1 MFLCTQLSD
10 VLLPKW
16 AHGSPHDFVRLHR
29 LALESEF
36 VSRHLHH
43 WIDLVFG
50 FKQQGKASVE
60 ADNVFYHLTYE
71 GQVDFSRITD
81 STQRKALE
89 AQVDFLVVLCDMAR
103 YCSSVLFGSN
113 GALCGVE

>member
-1 MFLCTQLSD
+1 MHVPVQVSD
-10 VLLPKW
+10 VVLPKW
-16 AHGSPHDFVRLHR
+16 AHGNPHDFVRLHR
-29 LALESEF
+29 LALESDF

-50 FKQQGKASVE
+50 FKQQGKAAVD

-81 STQRKALE
+81 SMERKALE
-89 AQVDFLVVLCDMAR
+89 AQVEGGWCWCWWCLGIVRV
-103 YCSSVLFGSN
+103 
-113 GALCGVE
+113 